1 MSTLRKVESPAE
13 QPRPGEAGAPTAGA
27 PPDPRERRV
36 EAALRRWRER
46 EREAHPSRVEAA
58 RELGQVLRARARDA
72 PPTPQVRE
80 AEVYRAGIGRTL
92 LQLGV
97 WLFGALWLLVR
108 IAGDILRR
116 RDSLQSRAVHLR
128 RLIERAGGTW
138 IKLGQQLAIR
148 VDLLPY
154 PVAQEL
160 EKMLDAAPPIPFT
173 QVRVL
178 VERAVRRPLQEVF
191 AELSEEPVGSGS
203 VACVYRGV
211 LHGGERVAVK
221 VRRPGVGALFAA
233 DMRALGWILWLAE
246 LWLIPPGYS
255 RQLLYE
261 LSTMLYEELDFVREA
276 RYTELFQDRMR
287 RLGQRFARSPG
298 VYGDLSNHE
307 VLVSEFVSGVWLKDL
322 ISAAERQDEEG
333 LRRLAE
339 LGIVPRK
346 VARRLLKIAR
356 LCAQEGLF
364 FHADLHP
371 ANVVVQPD
379 SKLVLIDFGSCG
391 AFTARERRVW
401 REIADAQANED
412 VGRMVAAVLALLEP
426 LPSVDV
432 EEFSRKL
439 EGIFWQD
446 LYANKSRTSRWWE
459 RTSANLWI
467 GFFKLAQEYRV
478 PMNLNTLRMIRSTM
492 LSDSL
497 AARLDPRIDHYREYR
512 RYEVQLGR
520 RMRRRLEKRLANLT
534 EDRSFIRYEQF
545 YEAAV
550 TGFYRLQRF
559 LDSST
564 YRFAVTERLLSFVL
578 SQLLRAGAWL
588 LVGALAVRCVAALLG
603 VTRQGR
609 SAREALGAELL
620 SGSAW
625 SQTFLNPLF
634 LGAVAVAVVVTLRG
648 LSFRLSDKDREAG
661 TRTAL

>member
-1 MSTLRKVESPAE
+1 MSTLRL
-13 QPRPGEAGAPTAGA
+13 APKASDEA
-27 PPDPRERRV
+27 PPAAQAPSRPRGRGIG
-36 EAALRRWRER
+36 AAVHRWRQR
-46 EREAHPSRVEAA
+46 EDQDARIDAA
-58 RELGQVLRARARDA
+58 RALGQTLRARAREA
-72 PPTPQVRE
+72 PPTPHHRE
-80 AEVYRAGIGRTL
+80 AEAYRAGIGRTL

-97 WLFGALWLLVR
+97 WLSGAFWLLGR
-108 IAGDILRR
+108 IALDIVLR
-116 RDSLQSRAVHLR
+116 RDSVQARGLHLR

-173 QVRVL
+173 QVRTL
-178 VERAVRRPLQEVF
+178 VEKAVRRPLSEVF
-191 AELSEEPVGSGS
+191 SELSEEPVGSGS

-211 LHGGERVAVK
+211 LHGGEVVAVK

-261 LSTMLYEELDFVREA
+261 LSSMLYEELDFVREA
-276 RYTELFQDRMR
+276 RYTELFQDRMN
-287 RLGQRFARSPG
+287 RLGQRFARSPRVHG
-298 VYGDLSNHE
+298 ELSNHE
-307 VLVSEFVSGVWLKDL
+307 VLVSEFVSGIWLKDL

-333 LRRLAE
+333 LPQLAE

-364 FHADLHP
+364 FHADMHP
-371 ANVVVQPD
+371 ANVVVHPD
-379 SKLVLIDFGSCG
+379 SRLVLIDFGSCG

-412 VGRMVAAVLALLEP
+412 VGRMVSAVLALLEP

-520 RMRRRLEKRLANLT
+520 RMRRRLEKKLHGLT
-534 EDRSFIRYEQF
+534 EDRSFIRYDQF
-545 YEAAV
+545 FEAAMA
-550 TGFYRLQRF
+550 GFYRLQRF

-578 SQLLRAGAWL
+578 AAVLRAGVWL
-588 LVGALAVRCVAALLG
+588 LSGALVVRAGTALVG
-603 VTRQGR
+603 VILHGR
-609 SAREALGAELL
+609 EVGEALHAELL
-620 SGSAW
+620 TSPPWAR
-625 SQTFLNPLF
+625 TFLSPLF
-634 LGAVAVAVVVTLRG
+634 LGAVVVAVVVTLRG

>member
-1 MSTLRKVESPAE
+1 MSSLRAVPEKVDPVQPVKEAAPSSPARPAVARE
-13 QPRPGEAGAPTAGA
+13 Q
-27 PPDPRERRV
+27 RV
-36 EAALRRWRER
+36 SAAVQRWRKR
-46 EREAHPSRVEAA
+46 EELDSRIQAA
-58 RELGQVLRARARDA
+58 KALGKELRARSWEA
-72 PPTPQVRE
+72 PPTPHQRE
-80 AEVYRAGIGRTL
+80 AEQHRASIGRTL

-97 WLFGALWLLVR
+97 WISGALWLLMR
-108 IAGDILRR
+108 IAADVLRR
-116 RDSLQSRAVHLR
+116 RDSIQSRGQHLR

-138 IKLGQQLAIR
+138 IKLGQQMAIR

-160 EKMLDAAPPIPFT
+160 EKMLDAAPPIPFS
-173 QVRVL
+173 QVRQL
-178 VERAVRRPLQEVF
+178 VERSLQRPIAEVF
-191 AELSEEPVGSGS
+191 SELGAEPVGSGS
-203 VACVYRGV
+203 VACVYRAV
-211 LHGGERVAVK
+211 LHGGEEVAVK
-221 VRRPGVGALFAA
+221 VRRPGVGSLFAA
-233 DMRALGWILWLAE
+233 DMRALGWILGLAE
-246 LWLIPPGYS
+246 LWFVPPGYS
-255 RQLLYE
+255 RQLLHE

-276 RYTELFQDRMR
+276 RYTELFQDRMDK
-287 RLGQRFARSPG
+287 LGQRFVRSPR

-307 VLVSEFVSGVWLKDL
+307 VLVTEFVSGIWLKDL
-322 ISAAERQDEEG
+322 ISTAERKDESG
-333 LRRLAE
+333 LASLAT

-371 ANVVVQPD
+371 ANVMVQPD
-379 SKLVLIDFGSCG
+379 SRLVLIDFGSCG

-412 VGRMVAAVLALLEP
+412 VGRMVSAVLALLEP
-426 LPSVDV
+426 LPAVDV

-497 AARLDPRIDHYREYR
+497 AARLEPRIDHYREYR

-520 RMRRRLEKRLANLT
+520 RMRQRLNRKLDSLS
-534 EDRSFIRYEQF
+534 EDRSFIRYEQV
-545 YEAAV
+545 YDAAV
-550 TGFYRLQRF
+550 AGFYRLQRF

-564 YRFAVTERLLSFVL
+564 YRFAVTERTFSFAV
-578 SQLLRAGAWL
+578 SQALRAGSWL
-588 LVGALAVRCVAALLG
+588 LLGALAVRVGAAVVGVARRGERAG
-603 VTRQGR
+603 
-609 SAREALGAELL
+609 EAFTTEVL
-620 SGSAW
+620 SGQAW
-625 SQTFLNPLF
+625 SQMLLSPLF
-634 LGAVAVAVVVTLRG
+634 LGAVLVAVAVTLRG
-648 LSFRLSDKDREAG
+648 ISFRLSDKDREAG
-661 TRTAL
+661 SRTAL

>member
-1 MSTLRKVESPAE
+1 MSPLAAAQKTEEEAPPTAAALPAE
-13 QPRPGEAGAPTAGA
+13 QRGQRIQAAVQRWRRREGKGA
-27 PPDPRERRV
+27 RI
-36 EAALRRWRER
+36 EAAK
-46 EREAHPSRVEAA
+46 A
-58 RELGQVLRARARDA
+58 LGQVLRARAWDT
-72 PPTPQVRE
+72 PPSPHHRE
-80 AEVYRAGIGRTL
+80 AEQYRASIGRAL

-97 WLFGALWLLVR
+97 WLFGALWLLAR
-108 IAGDILRR
+108 IAADVLRR
-116 RDSLQSRAVHLR
+116 RDSLQRRAQHLR
-128 RLIERAGGTW
+128 RLIEQAGGTW

-160 EKMLDAAPPIPFT
+160 EKMLDAAPPIPSS
-173 QVRVL
+173 QVRGIM
-178 VERAVRRPLQEVF
+178 ERAFQRPISEVF
-191 AELSEEPVGSGS
+191 SELSAAPVGSGS
-203 VACVYRGV
+203 VACVYRAV
-211 LHGGERVAVK
+211 LHSGEVVAVK

-246 LWLIPPGYS
+246 VWFVPPGYS

-261 LSTMLYEELDFVREA
+261 LSSMLYEELDFVREA
-276 RYTELFQDRMR
+276 RYTELFQDRLD
-287 RLGQRFARSPG
+287 RLGQQFARSPR
-298 VYGDLSNHE
+298 VHGDLSNHE
-307 VLVSEFVSGVWLKDL
+307 VLVTEFVSGIWLKDL
-322 ISAAERQDEEG
+322 VSAAERQDPEG
-333 LRRLAE
+333 LGALAE

-412 VGRMVAAVLALLEP
+412 VGRMVSAVLALLEP
-426 LPSVDV
+426 LPAVDV

-439 EGIFWQD
+439 EGVFWQD

-520 RMRRRLEKRLANLT
+520 RMRRRFEKKLDSLA
-534 EDRSFIRYEQF
+534 EDRSFIRYDQI
-545 YEAAV
+545 YEAAMA
-550 TGFYRLQRF
+550 GFYRLQRF

-564 YRFAVTERLLSFVL
+564 YRFAVTERTLSFAIAQ
-578 SQLLRAGAWL
+578 SLRAGATL
-588 LVGALAVRCVAALLG
+588 LLGGLAIRVGAAFTRMVQQGQGAEEAFSTEVLSSRAWAAMFVSPLFVGAAL
-603 VTRQGR
+603 V
-609 SAREALGAELL
+609 ALA
-620 SGSAW
+620 
-625 SQTFLNPLF
+625 
-634 LGAVAVAVVVTLRG
+634 VTLRG
-648 LSFRLSDKDREAG
+648 ISFRLSDKNREAG
-661 TRTAL
+661 SRSAL

>member
-1 MSTLRKVESPAE
+1 MSTLRVVPTLEAPEPPEAE
-13 QPRPGEAGAPTAGA
+13 TTSAEPVRKPLVGA
-27 PPDPRERRV
+27 RRV
-36 EAALRRWRER
+36 SVAVRRWRQR
-46 EREAHPSRVEAA
+46 EDEDVRIEAA
-58 RELGQVLRARARDA
+58 RVLGRQLRERAWDA
-72 PPTPQVRE
+72 PPTPHHRE
-80 AEVYRAGIGRTL
+80 AEQYRASIGRTL
-92 LQLGV
+92 QQLGV
-97 WLFGALWLLVR
+97 WIFGALWLLAR
-108 IAGDILRR
+108 IGMDVIRR
-116 RDSLQSRAVHLR
+116 QDSIQARGKNLR

-160 EKMLDAAPPIPFT
+160 EKMLDAAPPIAFS
-173 QVRVL
+173 QVRRI
-178 VERAVRRPLQEVF
+178 VEHALQRPISEVF
-191 AELSEEPVGSGS
+191 SELSEEPVGSGS
-203 VACVYRGV
+203 VACVYRAV
-211 LHGGERVAVK
+211 LHGGDVVAVK
-221 VRRPGVGALFAA
+221 VRRPGVGSLFAA

-246 LWLIPPGYS
+246 LWFVPPGYS
-255 RQLLYE
+255 RQLLHE
-261 LSTMLYEELDFVREA
+261 LSTMLYEELDFIQEA
-276 RYTELFQDRMR
+276 RYTELFQDRMNK
-287 RLGQRFARSPG
+287 LGQRFVRSPH
-298 VYGDLSNHE
+298 VYGELSNSE
-307 VLVSEFVSGVWLKDL
+307 VLVTEFVSGIWLKDL
-322 ISAAERQDEEG
+322 ISAAERQDAAG
-333 LRRLAE
+333 LTGLAE

-379 SKLVLIDFGSCG
+379 SRLVLIDFGSCG

-439 EGIFWQD
+439 ETVFWQD

-497 AARLDPRIDHYREYR
+497 AARLEPRIDHYREFR
-512 RYEVQLGR
+512 RYEVQLGK
-520 RMRRRLEKRLANLT
+520 RMRQRLVRKLNSLS
-534 EDRSFIRYEQF
+534 EDRSYIRYEQL
-545 YEAAV
+545 YEAAMA
-550 TGFYRLQRF
+550 GFYRFQRF

-564 YRFAVTERLLSFVL
+564 YRFAVTERMFSFAL
-578 SQLLRAGAWL
+578 SQTLRAGTFLLLGAL
-588 LVGALAVRCVAALLG
+588 LVRAGTALRRVFREGHG
-603 VTRQGR
+603 VT
-609 SAREALGAELL
+609 EALTQEVL

-625 SQTFLNPLF
+625 SQTFSSPLF
-634 LGAVAVAVVVTLRG
+634 VGAALVMLAVTLRG
-648 LSFRLSDKDREAG
+648 ISFRLSDKDREAG
-661 TRTAL
+661 SRTAL